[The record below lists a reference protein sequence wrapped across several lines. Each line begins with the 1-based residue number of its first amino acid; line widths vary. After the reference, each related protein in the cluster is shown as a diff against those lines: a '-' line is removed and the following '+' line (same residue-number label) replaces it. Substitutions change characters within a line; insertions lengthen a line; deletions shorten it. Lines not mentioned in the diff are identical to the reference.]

1 MSEGVAVDIRG
12 LYVAYDRSPVLAD
25 INLSLPANKL
35 ITVVG
40 PNGAGKSTLLR
51 VLVGSLA
58 PSAGTVTILG
68 EPAEVQRRR
77 SRIAYMPQQEQIDW
91 DFPLSVWDV
100 VLSGR
105 YGRIREEG
113 GWRRFLPPSLAPGAH
128 RDAVIR
134 ALRQVNLY
142 DHRHKAID
150 TLSGGQRKR
159 VLLARALA
167 QDAMLLLLDE
177 PLVGVDQ
184 GSESLIMSVLREARA
199 EGRTIIMVTHD
210 IASARSDSDYAVLIN
225 RGVVGEGDPETMLTD
240 EMLSHAATVN
250 WLSRARSADEGQ
262 TPHLAETGR
271 MGQG

>member
-1 MSEGVAVDIRG
+1 MSDAVAVETHG
-12 LYVAYDRSPVLAD
+12 LCVAYDRSPVLAD

-35 ITVVG
+35 ITIVG
-40 PNGAGKSTLLR
+40 PNGAGTSTLLR

-58 PSAGTVTILG
+58 PSAGSVSILG
-68 EPAEVQRRR
+68 QPAELQRRR
-77 SRIAYMPQQEQIDW
+77 SHIAYMPQQEQIDW

-113 GWRRFLPPSLAPGAH
+113 GWRRFLPPSLAPPRH

-134 ALRQVNLY
+134 ALSQVNLY
-142 DHRHKAID
+142 EHRHKSID

-184 GSESLIMSVLREARA
+184 GSEALIMNVLREARA

-210 IASARSDSDYAVLIN
+210 IASARSESDYAVLIN
-225 RGVVGEGDPETMLTD
+225 RGVVGEGDPKTMLTD
-240 EMLSHAATVN
+240 EMLSHTATVN
-250 WLSRARSADEGQ
+250 WLSHSRNTRNPE
-262 TPHLAETGR
+262 PEPLAETGR